1 MDLSACITLEAAM
14 TTDTMLKRAVILA
27 RGLGK
32 RMRRADAGVPLEADQ
47 SGAADA
53 GMKAMIPVGRPFLD
67 YVLSGLADAG
77 FAAACL
83 VIGPEHEA
91 IRDYYLREHM
101 PSRIEVHF
109 AIQSRPRGTADAVLA
124 AEEFTDGDEF
134 AVMNSDNYYPAE
146 ALLALQHLGQP
157 GTVLFDE
164 DGLVRES
171 NIPPERVRAFA
182 YAVVDADA
190 FLRNLVEKPDDA
202 TVAEFAEQ
210 KLISMNLWRFS
221 PQIFQACRSVAISP
235 RGEYE
240 LPMAVRDAI
249 SDGMNLKVARCSA
262 GVLDLSQRADI
273 PAVVARLQHVTV
285 LL

>member
-1 MDLSACITLEAAM
+1 M
-14 TTDTMLKRAVILA
+14 TTDPTLKRVVILA
-27 RGLGK
+27 RGLGT
-32 RMRRADAGVPLEADQ
+32 RMRREDDSVRLEAGQ
-47 SGAADA
+47 SESADA

-77 FAAACL
+77 FAAAC
-83 VIGPEHEA
+83 VVVGPEHEA
-91 IRDYYLREHM
+91 IRDYYLREHV
-101 PSRIEVHF
+101 PSRIQVNF

-124 AEEFTDGDEF
+124 AEQFTDGDQF

-164 DGLVRES
+164 DALVRES
-171 NIPPERVRAFA
+171 NIPPERMRAFA
-182 YAVVDADA
+182 YAVVDANA
-190 FLRNLVEKPDDA
+190 FLGKLVEKPDD
-202 TVAEFAEQ
+202 TKIAEFAQQ

-221 PQIFQACRSVAISP
+221 PQIFQACRNVRISP

-240 LPMAVRDAI
+240 LPMAVCDAI
-249 SDGMNLKVARCSA
+249 SNGMKLKVARCSA

-273 PAVVARLQHVTV
+273 PAVVERLKHMTV